1 MHNKY
6 LEEKYNFIKE
16 EILNYI
22 IEDAIEVV
30 ENMSMFELHQYYNAI
45 NEDREKVKR
54 AESRARD
61 VEKKRSKQV
70 DTIHRLA
77 SQGASSGKHY
87 GKEYLKKFKGMVTAQ
102 RAQKYYAGE
111 TKPTEGEKGKGYRAP
126 QSRLD

>member
-22 IEDAIEVV
+22 IEDTMESLD
-30 ENMSMFELHQYYNAI
+30 NMSMFELNQYYNAI
-45 NEDREKVKR
+45 NEDRDRVRR
-54 AESRARD
+54 ADTRAKQL
-61 VEKKRSKQV
+61 EKKRSKQV
-70 DTIHRLA
+70 DTIHRMA

-87 GKEYLKKFKGMVTAQ
+87 DKEYSKKFKGMVTAQ

-126 QSRLD
+126 QSRID